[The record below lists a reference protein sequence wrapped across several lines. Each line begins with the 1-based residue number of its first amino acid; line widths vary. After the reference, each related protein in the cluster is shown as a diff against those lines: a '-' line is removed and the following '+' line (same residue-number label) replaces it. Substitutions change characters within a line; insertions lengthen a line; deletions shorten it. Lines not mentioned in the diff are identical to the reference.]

1 MITHLNIRHVNIH
14 LAFPKSIGFGHQKS
28 KASEK
33 APVLTALSLQPS
45 PSKEKPYLLVL
56 DHGTTGI
63 RAMLMNRHGE
73 FVAKGYQKFKQI
85 QPKPGWVEHNPK
97 TLWSVTQ
104 KVIEEAFQN
113 LGDAPIQWNQIQG
126 IALTNQRET
135 TILWDAKTG
144 KPIANAI
151 VWQCRRTQEMCE
163 TLKKIPGAQEKVQS
177 KTGLLIDPYFSATK
191 IKWLIDNTPEA
202 KTLLKEGRLRF
213 GTVDS
218 WILWQLSGGK
228 SHVTDSTNASRTML
242 YNINTQQW
250 DPELLTLF
258 GIPKEIL
265 PTVLPSDSIFGTT
278 NPVLTGGIEV
288 PLAGCIGDQQG
299 ALFGQKCW
307 ETGTAKSTF
316 GTGAFLLMNIG
327 ETPIQS
333 KNGLLTTL
341 IAAPPLQEEGT
352 PDGTT
357 KTTLSPSPDSGAN
370 KIQDQKP
377 NSSKSQSR
385 KPHYGL
391 EGSIFAA
398 GSVLEWLQKIGILK
412 NIKEMDTLLKDT
424 PNSGDV
430 QFIPAFNGLGTP
442 FWKSDAKAMVE
453 GISLDTEK
461 RHIIRAALESIGLMT
476 REVIATMEKDS
487 GVLLKQLK
495 VDGGLTRSNIFMQF
509 LADILNIPIIRN
521 KDVELTAKGAGF
533 LGGLAT
539 GFWPPK
545 ESNEKRLEPKV
556 NDEEKTQEVFN
567 PKMQAA
573 ERNHVIQKWQA
584 SLKKVLN

>member
-1 MITHLNIRHVNIH
+1 MISFLKIH
-14 LAFPKSIGFGHQKS
+14 HPLSHPIGFGHQKS
-28 KASEK
+28 KAPLK
-33 APVLTALSLQPS
+33 TPVLKPLTLQPV

-63 RAMLMNRHGE
+63 RAMIMDRHGE

-97 TLWSVTQ
+97 TLWTVTQ

-113 LGDAPIQWNQIQG
+113 LGDTPIQWHKIQG
-126 IALTNQRET
+126 IAITNQRET

-151 VWQCRRTQEMCE
+151 VWQCRRTQAECE
-163 TLKKIPGAQEKVQS
+163 TLKNIPGAKEKVQA

-191 IKWLIDNTPEA
+191 IKWLLDNTPEA
-202 KTLLKEGRLRF
+202 KALLKEGRLRF

-228 SHVTDSTNASRTML
+228 SHVTDTTNASRTML
-242 YNINTQQW
+242 FNINTQQW
-250 DPELLTLF
+250 DPELLDLF

-278 NPVLTGGIEV
+278 NPALTGGIAV

-341 IAAPPLQEEGT
+341 IATPPLQKKEASDKSTEIT
-352 PDGTT
+352 LQ
-357 KTTLSPSPDSGAN
+357 KTNDSDAS
-370 KIQDQKP
+370 KIQDEKPDSQKSHP
-377 NSSKSQSR
+377 R

-412 NIKEMDTLLKDT
+412 NIKEIDTLLKDT
-424 PNSGDV
+424 PSSGDV
-430 QFIPAFNGLGTP
+430 QLIPAFNGLGTP
-442 FWKSDAKAMVE
+442 FWKSDAKAMIE

-495 VDGGLTRSNIFMQF
+495 VDGGVTKSNIFMQF

-521 KDVELTAKGAGF
+521 KDVELTAKGAGL

-539 GFWPPK
+539 GFWPPQ
-545 ESNEKRLEPKV
+545 ESNEKGLEPSS
-556 NDEEKTQEVFN
+556 NTEGEPQEVFT

-573 ERNHVIQKWQA
+573 ERNQLIQKWQA